1 VSFAGTTELGVFIT
15 TAIAIHNIPEGLA
28 ICLILIPRGTPV
40 WKGSLWS
47 IFTSLPQPLM
57 AVPAFLF
64 VTAFTPLLPVGLGI
78 AAGAMIWM
86 VFSELIPD
94 AIEKTSGGTVG
105 IVVTLAMVALWA
117 FQQLVL
123 GQG

>member
-1 VSFAGTTELGVFIT
+1 
-15 TAIAIHNIPEGLA
+15 
-28 ICLILIPRGTPV
+28 
-40 WKGSLWS
+40 
-47 IFTSLPQPLM
+47 
-57 AVPAFLF
+57 
-64 VTAFTPLLPVGLGI
+64 VTAFAPLLPVGLGI

-117 FQQLVL
+117 FQHFVL